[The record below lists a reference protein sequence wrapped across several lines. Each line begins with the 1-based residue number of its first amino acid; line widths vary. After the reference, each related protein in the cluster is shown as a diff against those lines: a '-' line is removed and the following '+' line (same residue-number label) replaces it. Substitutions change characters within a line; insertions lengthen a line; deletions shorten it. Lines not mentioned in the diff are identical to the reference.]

1 VAFNDLQVE
10 HVAGMLAAALG
21 TGIKSVRRAPLAAM
35 PADGEFPVLA
45 VYRRGEVG
53 ECNVRASREVVK
65 ADLAIELFLGREE
78 EQNEEDAWSNLP
90 GLLSTIRHTIQV
102 KFVATY
108 PTGAHMGWTLAQ
120 LADIEDLKLTPAAYR
135 PLLPAGGSAD
145 GPYPAVSLSLTI
157 KYTDVA
163 WKAKALITR
172 INLEENSGVSHET
185 PPIDH
190 TVPDTSFGTPIA
202 SRSTP

>member
-1 VAFNDLQVE
+1 MAFNDLQVE

-53 ECNVRASREVVK
+53 ECHVRTSREVVK
-65 ADLAIELFLGREE
+65 ADLAIELFLGRAE
-78 EQNEEDAWSNLP
+78 EQNEEDEWSNLP

-102 KFVATY
+102 RRVATY
-108 PTGAHMGWTLAQ
+108 PTGEHMGKTLAL
-120 LADIEDLKLTPAAYR
+120 LANIEDANLTSATYR
-135 PLLPAGGSAD
+135 PLLPAGGAAD
-145 GPYPAVSLSLTI
+145 GPYPAVGLSLTI
-157 KYTDVA
+157 KYADVA
-163 WKAKALITR
+163 WKTRTAITQ
-172 INLEENSGVSHET
+172 INLKENSGTSLEV

-190 TVPDTSFGTPIA
+190 TVPDASFGTPIA
-202 SRSTP
+202 SRST